1 MRSPAPRSARRGA
14 DTYLI
19 AGPTG
24 EPDPPGVH
32 VRHVETAEQMLTACR
47 EFPPADIAVCAAAVA
62 DWKVAAQAAQ
72 KIKKGSAP
80 PKLELALNPDIL
92 ATLSQAGNAR
102 PALVVGFA
110 AETERVVE
118 QAKKKLQAKRCDW
131 IVANDVSPGTGTF
144 GGGTIRRISS
154 SAAASRTGLKLSK
167 REVADPAGPSVLLR
181 HPPRRASAMTAHR
194 SHSARG
200 TTARAFPAAYAM
212 PRGVVTARSTRSA
225 NRAWRRRAGR
235 HGTPHRPAPA
245 AMSAGATRSGLA
257 LRAGATVLNSRVPS
271 RATIAARSA

>member
-1 MRSPAPRSARRGA
+1 MNVRMWHHGATQDNLAKLAARGVKQVGPGEGAMACNEFGLGRMAEPAEILAAIESLIAADGALSGRRAIVTSGPTHEPIDPVRFIGNRSSGKQGHAIAAALARRGA

-47 EFPPADIAVCAAAVA
+47 ESLPADIAVCAAAVA
-62 DWKVAAQAAQ
+62 DWKVAAQAAH

-144 GGGTIRRISS
+144 GGDNNIVHLI
-154 SAAASRTGLKLSK
+154 SAAGVEDWPKLSK
-167 REVADPAGPSVLLR
+167 REVADR
-181 HPPRRASAMTAHR
+181 
-194 SHSARG
+194 
-200 TTARAFPAAYAM
+200 
-212 PRGVVTARSTRSA
+212 
-225 NRAWRRRAGR
+225 
-235 HGTPHRPAPA
+235 
-245 AMSAGATRSGLA
+245 LA
-257 LRAGATVLNSRVPS
+257 ER
-271 RATIAARSA
+271 IAAHFAAAQ